1 MAADGNVTIEVDLST
16 SKAKS
21 DAEQVEQILKDIG
34 KDIPGVEVKV
44 STTNAEK
51 EVSDLKKNLDKVP
64 DKKETRFSGDGT
76 QAAHEAEKVK
86 AETDKVPDKKTTR
99 YEADTEE
106 ASNHIGLLGRA
117 QQQAEGKSTSFT
129 SALKARLLGWEFT
142 R

>member
-1 MAADGNVTIEVDLST
+1 MAADGKVTIEVDLST
-16 SKAKS
+16 NKAKS

-64 DKKETRFSGDGT
+64 EKKETRFNGDGT

-106 ASNHIGLLGRA
+106 ASTHIGYLVVLNSKRRA
-117 QQQAEGKSTSFT
+117 SLR
-129 SALKARLLGWEFT
+129 ALPAL
-142 R
+142 